1 MWPGLS
7 MSFLKICLLCQNLLI
22 FTNILIMI
30 LLRETASLGHI
41 IHYCI
46 TLRPNTHS
54 QLQTLRP
61 IFHSHHTPTKLTS
74 KAMFGNFFF
83 SLFFIFKNNFLFLR
97 LKNLFGNSKWTENK
111 NCFQNSI
118 YEGNWK
124 HTKCCFQ
131 FLIFK
136 SQWKHAFN
144 LMNFSYLMS

>member
-54 QLQTLRP
+54 QLKTLRP
-61 IFHSHHTPTKLTS
+61 IFHSHHTPTKLTYNHS
-74 KAMFGNFFF
+74 NPWPKSMESFKSASREEVVQHVGRASTRPRQLKLRALSPHHKKKFLPPRKKKKGTISVVNDPKFYIKKYMNFF
-83 SLFFIFKNNFLFLR
+83 K
-97 LKNLFGNSKWTENK
+97 
-111 NCFQNSI
+111 
-118 YEGNWK
+118 
-124 HTKCCFQ
+124 
-131 FLIFK
+131 
-136 SQWKHAFN
+136 
-144 LMNFSYLMS
+144 

>member
-1 MWPGLS
+1 MTLRALTVYFSNLRNSNFQGFMTFVLVCGLLWTGLS

-54 QLQTLRP
+54 QLQTLLP

-83 SLFFIFKNNFLFLR
+83 PLFFIFKNNFLFLR

-111 NCFQNSI
+111 NCF
-118 YEGNWK
+118 
-124 HTKCCFQ
+124 
-131 FLIFK
+131 
-136 SQWKHAFN
+136 
-144 LMNFSYLMS
+144 